1 MTRFAA
7 LLVAMVLAVPAGAQD
22 AAPPTSER
30 PVPRPEDAPAVPE
43 EAPAAPRKAPSVSEI
58 APLGTVPLRFPPQT
72 AGDETESAAEAGPTI
87 APQPGQRDLLRL
99 DDAAQASCMVALRD
113 LAVVFEEVEAI
124 VPDDDVHC
132 GILQPV
138 SVSEIAP
145 GVALVP
151 PAVIRCPTAL
161 ALAAW
166 VQDFVLPAASRL
178 DDRGALT
185 VIENGSGYMCRRRN
199 NQVEGALSEHAFGNA
214 FDVMGFRFEDGPP
227 VMIEPRRGQGSLA
240 EAFQNAV
247 RASACLEFSTVLG
260 PGSNASHD
268 DHLHLDIV
276 ERDSGF
282 RLCEV
287 SGAVAE

>member
-1 MTRFAA
+1 MMRIAA
-7 LLVAMVLAVPAGAQD
+7 VLVAMAIAAPAGAQD
-22 AAPPTSER
+22 AAPTASER
-30 PVPRPEDAPAVPE
+30 PVPRLENAPAIPE
-43 EAPAAPRKAPSVSEI
+43 EAPAVSEI

-72 AGDETESAAEAGPTI
+72 ASDQTDSEAEAEADPTI

-99 DDAAQASCMVALRD
+99 DDAAQASCLVALRE
-113 LAVVFEEVEAI
+113 LAVVFEEAEAI
-124 VPDDDVHC
+124 VPDDDVDC

-138 SVSEIAP
+138 NVSEIAP

-178 DDRGALT
+178 DDRDALT
-185 VIENGSGYMCRRRN
+185 AIDNGSGYICRRRN
-199 NQVEGALSEHAFGNA
+199 NQGHGALSEHAFGNA
-214 FDVMGFRFEDGPP
+214 FDVRGFRFDQGPP
-227 VMIEPRRGQGSLA
+227 LMVEPRKGQGSLA

-247 RASACLEFSTVLG
+247 RAAACLEFSTVLG

-276 ERDSGF
+276 ARDSGL

>member
-1 MTRFAA
+1 MMRIGAV
-7 LLVAMVLAVPAGAQD
+7 LVAMAIAAPAGAQD
-22 AAPPTSER
+22 AAPTASER
-30 PVPRPEDAPAVPE
+30 PVPRLENAPAV
-43 EAPAAPRKAPSVSEI
+43 SEI
-58 APLGTVPLRFPPQT
+58 PLLGTVPLRFPPQT
-72 AGDETESAAEAGPTI
+72 ASDQTDSAAEADPTI

-99 DDAAQASCMVALRD
+99 DDAAQASCLVALRE

-124 VPDDDVHC
+124 VPDDDVDC

-138 SVSEIAP
+138 NVSEIAP

-178 DDRGALT
+178 NDRDALT
-185 VIENGSGYMCRRRN
+185 AIDNGSSYMCRRRN
-199 NQVEGALSEHAFGNA
+199 NQAHGALSEHAFGNA
-214 FDVMGFRFEDGPP
+214 FDVMGFRFDQGPP
-227 VMIEPRRGQGSLA
+227 LVVEPRKGQGSLA

-247 RASACLEFSTVLG
+247 RAAACLEFSTVLG

-268 DHLHLDIV
+268 DHLHLDIAA
-276 ERDSGF
+276 RDSGF